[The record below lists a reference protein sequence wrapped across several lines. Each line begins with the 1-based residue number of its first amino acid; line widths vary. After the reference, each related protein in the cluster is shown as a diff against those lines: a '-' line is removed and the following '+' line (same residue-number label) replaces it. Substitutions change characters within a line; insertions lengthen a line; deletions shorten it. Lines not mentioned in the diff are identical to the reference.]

1 MTKPKPAKEDK
12 RMTTKYIINYLERYN
27 EWRRYDGDI
36 DKSPSQPNAIKL
48 GKVIDC
54 AIERLKEDK

>member
-1 MTKPKPAKEDK
+1 
-12 RMTTKYIINYLERYN
+12 MTTKYIINYLERYN